1 MELEPEPVA
10 RKSRR
15 EAWAKTAM
23 RIYASATPNMLAM
36 PRPDDKA
43 TDMQEFLRKL
53 AERVASAVME
63 DKSDQLCSR
72 SANNCNRA
80 NDDFMPH
87 THQSLPKQNGP
98 ARQTHRLAGP
108 HQQSVMLVAFGA

>member
-1 MELEPEPVA
+1 
-10 RKSRR
+10 
-15 EAWAKTAM
+15 
-23 RIYASATPNMLAM
+23 MLAM

-43 TDMQEFLRKL
+43 IDMQEFLRKF

-87 THQSLPKQNGP
+87 THQNLPKQNGP
-98 ARQTHRLAGP
+98 ARQTHHLAEP
-108 HQQSVMLVAFGA
+108 HQQFVMLVAFGA

>member
-1 MELEPEPVA
+1 
-10 RKSRR
+10 
-15 EAWAKTAM
+15 
-23 RIYASATPNMLAM
+23 MLAM

-43 TDMQEFLRKL
+43 IDMQEFLRKF

-87 THQSLPKQNGP
+87 THQSLSKQSGP
-98 ARQTHRLAGP
+98 ARQRFASPDLSPTLIRRHR
-108 HQQSVMLVAFGA
+108 QV